1 MTNKQSLKIS
11 ITAMFAAIISVS
23 GFVKISIGP
32 VPVVLQNVVCL
43 LCAVLTGGI
52 FAATPV
58 ALFLTA
64 GLLGLPV
71 FSGGTGGI
79 GVFAGPTGGF
89 LAGYFLG
96 AFAAGLIAGK
106 PDIRER
112 KISASLVI
120 RLSLAMLAGLVVMYI
135 PGVIHFSS
143 WALHL
148 SKIPEG
154 KTAFSYTIGA
164 CVIPFIPGDIIK
176 CFVAVCVALKVRPVI
191 ASYLYSGNTGDDK
204 NQ

>member
-11 ITAMFAAIISVS
+11 ITAMLAAIISVS
-23 GFVKISIGP
+23 GFVKIPIGP

-71 FSGGTGGI
+71 FSGGTSGLA
-79 GVFAGPTGGF
+79 VFAGPTGGF
-89 LAGYFLG
+89 LIGYLLG
-96 AFAAGLIAGK
+96 AFTTGLIAGK
-106 PDIRER
+106 PDITE
-112 KISASLVI
+112 KKVTPSLII
-120 RLSLAMLAGLVVMYI
+120 RLSLAMFLGLIVMYI
-135 PGVIHFSS
+135 PGIIHFSS
-143 WALHL
+143 WALRL
-148 SKIPEG
+148 SKVPEG
-154 KTAFSYTIGA
+154 KTVFSYAIGA
-164 CVIPFIPGDIIK
+164 CILPFIPGDIIK
-176 CFVAVCVALKVRPVI
+176 CFIAVCVALKVRPVI
-191 ASYLYSGNTGDDK
+191 ASYLYSGNTDNDK

>member
-1 MTNKQSLKIS
+1 
-11 ITAMFAAIISVS
+11 MFAAIISVS
-23 GFVKISIGP
+23 GFVKIPIGP

-79 GVFAGPTGGF
+79 VVFAGPTVGF

-120 RLSLAMLAGLVVMYI
+120 RLSLAMLA
-135 PGVIHFSS
+135 
-143 WALHL
+143 
-148 SKIPEG
+148 E
-154 KTAFSYTIGA
+154 IG
-164 CVIPFIPGDIIK
+164 
-176 CFVAVCVALKVRPVI
+176 R
-191 ASYLYSGNTGDDK
+191 ASCRERV
-204 NQ
+204 

>member
-23 GFVKISIGP
+23 GFVKIPIGP

>member
-23 GFVKISIGP
+23 GFVKIPIGP

-143 WALHL
+143 WALQL

-154 KTAFSYTIGA
+154 KTAFSYAIGA
-164 CVIPFIPGDIIK
+164 CVVPFIPGDIIK

-191 ASYLYSGNTGDDK
+191 ASYLYSGNTDDDK

>member
-23 GFVKISIGP
+23 GFVKIPIGP

-106 PDIRER
+106 PNIRER

-143 WALHL
+143 WALRL